1 MSDSLIEQVRKAAL
15 TQKKADVATGK
26 VAPDLTE
33 ADAAALDSYWAEV
46 VKLDFPALLAHLQAH
61 QAVVDA
67 AREYRQVERDIRVGS
82 AGMLNAKLAM
92 HALDAALSRI
102 AALTGEKK

>member
-1 MSDSLIEQVRKAAL
+1 MQELIAQVRAL
-15 TQKKADVATGK
+15 AEAQKCGALFEKLTRIETG
-26 VAPDLTE
+26 VYVPTRF
-33 ADAAALDSYWAEV
+33 YF
-46 VKLDFPALLAHLQAH
+46 DFPALLAHLQAQ

-102 AALTGEKK
+102 AALTGEEK

>member
-1 MSDSLIEQVRKAAL
+1 MQSLIEQVRKCADL
-15 TQKKADVATGK
+15 QKKWGTTSCFI
-26 VAPDLTE
+26 L
-33 ADAAALDSYWAEV
+33 DANTNARFNV
-46 VKLDFPALLAHLQAH
+46 DFPALLAHMQAQ

-82 AGMLNAKLAM
+82 AGMLNAKLAT

>member
-1 MSDSLIEQVRKAAL
+1 MSDSLIEQVKRLA
-15 TQKKADVATGK
+15 
-26 VAPDLTE
+26 E
-33 ADAAALDSYWAEV
+33 AQEGSNYGTVDDSVFWNLCDRASFA
-46 VKLDFPALLAHLQAH
+46 KLLAHLQA
-61 QAVVDA
+61 QRAVVDA

-102 AALTGEKK
+102 AALTGEEK